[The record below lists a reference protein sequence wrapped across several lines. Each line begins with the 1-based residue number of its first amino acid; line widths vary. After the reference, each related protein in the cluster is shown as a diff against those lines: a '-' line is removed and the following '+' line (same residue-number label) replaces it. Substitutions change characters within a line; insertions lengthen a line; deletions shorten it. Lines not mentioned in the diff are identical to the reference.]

1 MKAAVLFSGGKDST
15 MAIYK
20 AIDEGYTVEYLVSM
34 ISENSESYMFH
45 VPNIHITD
53 LSSEAMGIP
62 LIKAKTHGQKEEEL
76 DDLKRVLKELKDKG
90 IEAVFAGALASEY
103 QKSRIDKLCKDIGLE
118 SNAPLWH
125 LDPKQYMEEIIE
137 LGFEVI
143 IISVSAEGLDE
154 SWLGRKIDHKL
165 LEDIIA
171 LNKKYGM
178 HMAFEGGEAETL
190 VLDCPI
196 FKKRIKIIESST
208 VWDRDNGYL
217 EITKANLE
225 EK

>member
-1 MKAAVLFSGGKDST
+1 M
-15 MAIYK
+15 
-20 AIDEGYTVEYLVSM
+20 
-34 ISENSESYMFH
+34 
-45 VPNIHITD
+45 
-53 LSSEAMGIP
+53 
-62 LIKAKTHGQKEEEL
+62 EEL
-76 DDLKRVLKELKDKG
+76 
-90 IEAVFAGALASEY
+90 
-103 QKSRIDKLCKDIGLE
+103 
-118 SNAPLWH
+118 
-125 LDPKQYMEEIIE
+125 IE

-217 EITKANLE
+217 EITKADLE